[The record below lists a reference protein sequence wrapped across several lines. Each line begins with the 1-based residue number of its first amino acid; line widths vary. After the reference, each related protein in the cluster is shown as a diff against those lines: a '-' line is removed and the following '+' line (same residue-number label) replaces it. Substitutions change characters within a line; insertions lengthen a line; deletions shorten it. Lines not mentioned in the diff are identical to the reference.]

1 MRTYEEVLSL
11 MDSGWRVDDA
21 GRLNFL
27 RQVNKWLGQPDRQL
41 RIVHVVG
48 TNGKGSVVEMTARIL
63 EAADY
68 QVGTFT
74 SPALFDAR
82 EQVQLNHHSMSKCS
96 YARFTDRFFSAL

>member
-48 TNGKGSVVEMTARIL
+48 TNGKGSVV
-63 EAADY
+63 
-68 QVGTFT
+68 
-74 SPALFDAR
+74 
-82 EQVQLNHHSMSKCS
+82 
-96 YARFTDRFFSAL
+96 